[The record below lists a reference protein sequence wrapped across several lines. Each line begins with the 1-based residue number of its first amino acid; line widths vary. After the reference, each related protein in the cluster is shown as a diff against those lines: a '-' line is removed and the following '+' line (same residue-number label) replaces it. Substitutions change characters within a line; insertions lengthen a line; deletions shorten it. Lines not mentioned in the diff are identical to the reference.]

1 MNKQKNKYALIDLRN
16 AANEEEIPEN
26 ENPDEMINTLENI
39 LDFDKRQKGKIL
51 KILTSKQMILISP
64 IALEQLQGDNTSENL
79 LNEM

>member
-1 MNKQKNKYALIDLRN
+1 MIDLRN
-16 AANEEEIPEN
+16 AANEEEIPEI

-79 LNEM
+79 LN

>member
-1 MNKQKNKYALIDLRN
+1 MIDLRN